1 MNDET
6 IAIKDVAL
14 MLKVN
19 VRTINRYVLMKKLP
33 AFKVG
38 NKWRFKK
45 SEIEAWIENN
55 RNTGYPA
62 FSPDSNIIE
71 ESKNMYSAKTKD
83 IPVYVNVPLVGMVAC
98 GSPMVAE
105 ENKEADIKVSANYIN
120 PAYTY
125 YFLRAKGDS
134 MNAKG
139 INDGDL
145 VLIRQQPT
153 ARDGDSVVAL
163 IDDDATIKEYHITEN
178 SVVLK
183 PCSTNPKHQPIVL
196 NREFMIQGVVVTVIK
211 NSN

>member
-6 IAIKDVAL
+6 IDIKDVAQ

-19 VRTINRYVLMKKLP
+19 ARTINRYVIMKKLP

-45 SEIEAWIENN
+45 SEIESWIENN
-55 RNTGYPA
+55 RNTAGGYPVI
-62 FSPDSNIIE
+62 STEPDKVE
-71 ESKNMYSAKTKD
+71 EKKSLYMAKT
-83 IPVYVNVPLVGMVAC
+83 INVPLLGNAAC
-98 GSPMVAE
+98 GMPMLAE
-105 ENKEADIKVSANYIN
+105 ENKEADIQVSADYIN
-120 PAYTY
+120 PAYKY
-125 YFLRAKGDS
+125 FFLRATGDS

-163 IDDDATIKEYHITEN
+163 IDDSATIKEYHVTAN

-196 NREFMIQGVVVTVIK
+196 NKEFTIQGVVVTVIK
-211 NSN
+211 K

>member
-1 MNDET
+1 MCDET
-6 IAIKDVAL
+6 IAIKDVAQ

-19 VRTINRYVLMKKLP
+19 VRTVNRYVVMKKLP

-55 RNTGYPA
+55 RNTPGGYP
-62 FSPDSNIIE
+62 IISTDLNVVE
-71 ESKNMYSAKTKD
+71 ETKNMYAARTVK
-83 IPVYVNVPLVGMVAC
+83 VPLLGRVAC
-98 GSPMVAE
+98 GSPMLANE
-105 ENKEADIKVSANYIN
+105 EKEAEISVSADLIN
-120 PAYTY
+120 PAFKY

-134 MNAKG
+134 MNLKG
-139 INDGDL
+139 INNGDL

-163 IDDDATIKEYHITEN
+163 IDDDATIKEYRVTAN

-183 PCSTNPKHQPIVL
+183 PYSTNPNHQPIVL
-196 NREFMIQGVVVTVIK
+196 NKEFMIQGVVITVISSGK
-211 NSN
+211 EGG

>member
-6 IAIKDVAL
+6 IAIKDVAQ

-38 NKWRFKK
+38 NKWRFKN

-55 RNTGYPA
+55 RNTPVGY
-62 FSPDSNIIE
+62 SMTSTDSNVVE
-71 ESKNMYSAKTKD
+71 ETKNMYAARTVK
-83 IPVYVNVPLVGMVAC
+83 VPLIGHVAC
-98 GSPMVAE
+98 GSPMLANE
-105 ENKEADIKVSANYIN
+105 EKEADISVSADLIN
-120 PAYTY
+120 PAFKY

-134 MNAKG
+134 MDLKG

-163 IDDDATIKEYHITEN
+163 IDDSVTIKEYHVTAN
-178 SVVLK
+178 SIVLK

-196 NREFMIQGVVVTVIK
+196 NKEFMIQGVVVTVIK